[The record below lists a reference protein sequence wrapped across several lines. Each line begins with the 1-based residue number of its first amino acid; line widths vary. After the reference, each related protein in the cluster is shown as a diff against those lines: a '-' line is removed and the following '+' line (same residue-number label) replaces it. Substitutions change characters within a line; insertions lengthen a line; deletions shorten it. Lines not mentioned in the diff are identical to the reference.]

1 MEALSMLD
9 IFELLLPL
17 LFIVAISIPLIN
29 VFRGKIHGL
38 SAKKRVIV
46 HISLFFA
53 LVFGYSLAI
62 MIWGPRVFAAGEVVS
77 ITGTLAQGL
86 GFMSAALVTGI
97 SGLGAAIAIAA
108 AAPAA
113 IGAFSENEK
122 NFGKALIIV
131 ALGEGI
137 AIYGVLISILIINK
151 L

>member
-1 MEALSMLD
+1 
-9 IFELLLPL
+9 
-17 LFIVAISIPLIN
+17 
-29 VFRGKIHGL
+29 
-38 SAKKRVIV
+38 
-46 HISLFFA
+46 
-53 LVFGYSLAI
+53 
-62 MIWGPRVFAAGEVVS
+62 RVFAAGEVVS

>member
-1 MEALSMLD
+1 MLD

-113 IGAFSENEK
+113 IGA
-122 NFGKALIIV
+122 
-131 ALGEGI
+131 
-137 AIYGVLISILIINK
+137 
-151 L
+151 